1 MNRALFVFFF
11 SFVGVTLLAQTP
23 YKAYCSLIG
32 DENSLKKGIVSMS
45 IDYGQE
51 DLKGNQFVDEN
62 GKEVKFRTMVSAA
75 NFMSKLGWKLEQVYN
90 RYDQIDNSPIII
102 WVLSKEVNSD
112 AEITNGFQTKQ
123 MYRKLRVSQ

>member
-90 RYDQIDNSPIII
+90 RYDQIDDSPIII

-123 MYRKLRVSQ
+123 MYRKL

>member
-90 RYDQIDNSPIII
+90 RYDQIDDSPIII

>member
-1 MNRALFVFFF
+1 
-11 SFVGVTLLAQTP
+11 
-23 YKAYCSLIG
+23 
-32 DENSLKKGIVSMS
+32 MS

-90 RYDQIDNSPIII
+90 RYDQIDDSPIII

-123 MYRKLRVSQ
+123 MYRKL

>member
-62 GKEVKFRTMVSAA
+62 RKEVKFRTMVSAA

-90 RYDQIDNSPIII
+90 RYDQIDDSPIII

-123 MYRKLRVSQ
+123 MYRKL